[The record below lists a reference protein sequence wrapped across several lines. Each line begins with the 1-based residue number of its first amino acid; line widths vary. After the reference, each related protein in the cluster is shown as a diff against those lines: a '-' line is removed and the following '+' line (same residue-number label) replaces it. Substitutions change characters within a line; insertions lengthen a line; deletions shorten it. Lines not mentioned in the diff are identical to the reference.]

1 MKYKDFYK
9 YLLPE
14 GYTANSL
21 EYEYDEYIQE
31 NPKTDP
37 VSDMIAVLDNLKI
50 KYKEVEIPYMKN
62 KYIVTDTVVI
72 EIEEGTSNFPMSF
85 YNKNDFL
92 YRNDFTELESFVEE
106 TFNDEFWSAPSSLY
120 HATQDEFVEE
130 IKRTGLKPSSGTGI
144 SNRWTRGVF
153 TVSNPELLAD
163 GHYGNNIFEIDTK
176 AMKKDGLNPLVQME
190 PLVLEGMVLSQVA
203 HAIGYD
209 RYDQN
214 NSDGQWEETVIVD
227 GRIDPKYL
235 KLLDK

>member
-1 MKYKDFYK
+1 MKYRDFYK
-9 YLLPE
+9 YILPE
-14 GYTANSL
+14 GVTANSL
-21 EYEYDEYIQE
+21 EYEYDDYIQD

-37 VSDMIAVLDNLKI
+37 VSDITIVLDNLKI
-50 KYKEVEIPYMKN
+50 PHKEVEIPYMKN
-62 KYIVTDTVVI
+62 TYIVTDSIVI
-72 EIEEGTSNFPMSF
+72 EIEEGNGNFPLSF
-85 YNKNDFL
+85 YDKNDFL
-92 YRNDFTELESFVEE
+92 YRNDFTELEAFVEE
-106 TFNDEFWSAPSSLY
+106 TFNNEFWSAPSQLY

-130 IKRTGLKPSSGTGI
+130 IKQTGLTPSSGTGI
-144 SNRWTRGVF
+144 SNRGVRGVF
-153 TVSNPELLAD
+153 TVSNPELLSE
-163 GHYGNNIFEIDTK
+163 GQYGNNIFEIDTK
-176 AMKKDGLNPLVQME
+176 AMKRDGLTPLVQME